1 MHDMVTEELNDIGT
15 QIIGAAIKVHKTL
28 GPGLLERIY
37 EVCLCHELTK
47 LGLAVERQKF
57 LPILY
62 DGLTFDEGLRLDI
75 LVEGKVICEIKA
87 VEGVNDV
94 WKAQLLSHLKL
105 TDNRLGY
112 IINFNVPIMK
122 KGIIRIVN

>member
-1 MHDMVTEELNDIGT
+1 MVTEELNDIGT

>member
-1 MHDMVTEELNDIGT
+1 MYNSLPEELNMIGT
-15 QIIGAAIKVHKTL
+15 KVIGAAIKVHKAL

-47 LGLAVERQKF
+47 LGLSFERQKY
-57 LPILY
+57 LPIIY
-62 DGLTFDEGLRLDI
+62 DGIEFDEGLRLDI
-75 LVEGKVICEIKA
+75 LVEGKIICELKA
-87 VEGVNDV
+87 VEQMNNI

-112 IINFNVPIMK
+112 IINFNVPLLK
-122 KGIIRIVN
+122 NGIIRMIN

>member
-1 MHDMVTEELNDIGT
+1 MHNMVTEELNDIGT